1 MRYSLASSTQV
12 PLEKELT
19 HVANYEKL
27 QKMRYGDEFAL
38 DIQTDES
45 LKLCKIPTMLVQV
58 FVENAIKHGL
68 DPEKQLLIRIRICHG
83 PDDRMNIH
91 IQDSGDGFDAG
102 TLRQLNDGEKLINSE
117 GDHIGIYNVCQRL
130 HILYGTQSSIS
141 FSNGTDCGAQI
152 DIQLPIQR

>member
-1 MRYSLASSTQV
+1 
-12 PLEKELT
+12 
-19 HVANYEKL
+19 
-27 QKMRYGDEFAL
+27 
-38 DIQTDES
+38 
-45 LKLCKIPTMLVQV
+45 
-58 FVENAIKHGL
+58 
-68 DPEKQLLIRIRICHG
+68 
-83 PDDRMNIH
+83 MNIH

-117 GDHIGIYNVCQRL
+117 GEHIGIYNVCQRL